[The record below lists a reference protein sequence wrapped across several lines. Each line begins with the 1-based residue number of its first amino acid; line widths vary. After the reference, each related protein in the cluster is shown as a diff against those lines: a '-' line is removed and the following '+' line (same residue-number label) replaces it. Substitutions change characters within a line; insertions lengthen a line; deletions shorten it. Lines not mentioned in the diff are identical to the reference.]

1 MSRLLADLRY
11 ALRQLRRGPGFA
23 ATAILTLALGVAAN
37 VIVFGVIDALF
48 LRPSSIPQ
56 ASQLSFIQHRED
68 NSVSMS
74 FSVKRSLK
82 IKITERARSLG
93 ISRTDYIKRLVLM
106 DLERGPDAP
115 LEFRP
120 LERTRRK
127 ES

>member
-1 MSRLLADLRY
+1 MITLQTNNRRFMTPLKRDLAE
-11 ALRQLRRGPGFA
+11 AL
-23 ATAILTLALGVAAN
+23 
-37 VIVFGVIDALF
+37 
-48 LRPSSIPQ
+48 
-56 ASQLSFIQHRED
+56 
-68 NSVSMS
+68 S

-93 ISRTDYIKRLVLM
+93 ISRTDYIKRCILQ

>member
-68 NSVSMS
+68 NDVTMS
-74 FSVKRSLK
+74 LSQLSRSPRPQPHLLHH
-82 IKITERARSLG
+82 RRLSLH
-93 ISRTDYIKRLVLM
+93 
-106 DLERGPDAP
+106 
-115 LEFRP
+115 
-120 LERTRRK
+120 
-127 ES
+127 